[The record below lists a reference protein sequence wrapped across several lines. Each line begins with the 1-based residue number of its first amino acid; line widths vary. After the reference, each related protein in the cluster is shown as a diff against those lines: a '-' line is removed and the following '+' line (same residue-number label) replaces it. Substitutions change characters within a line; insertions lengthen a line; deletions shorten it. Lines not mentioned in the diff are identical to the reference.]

1 MKELLEVIRSWIM
14 AGATAYPL
22 ATFVVL
28 GLGPLVIAALS
39 RNVVGLAIV
48 ACGVIAGF
56 SVGYLIG
63 EPVAPLFILWGVL
76 WLVAFLSL
84 MLGRSD
90 SRVITAND

>member
-1 MKELLEVIRSWIM
+1 MKELLELIRSGIM
-14 AGATAYPL
+14 AYATAYPV

-56 SVGYLIG
+56 CAWYLIG
-63 EPVAPLFILWGVL
+63 EPIGWLFLLWGAL
-76 WLVAFLSL
+76 WFISLLFL
-84 MLGRSD
+84 MLGRPQ

>member
-1 MKELLEVIRSWIM
+1 MKELLELIRSGIM
-14 AGATAYPL
+14 ACATAYPL

-48 ACGVIAGF
+48 ACGAIAGF

-63 EPVAPLFILWGVL
+63 APVGPLFIVWGVL
-76 WLVAFLSL
+76 WLIAFLFL
-84 MLGRSD
+84 MLGRPQ